1 MTVRAEEQRFY
12 ALALHLVPG
21 VGPVRYRELK
31 AAFGSPKAVFEARE
45 ADLAAVVGVRAAAQI
60 KSFALSR
67 VEKEWEQIRRL
78 GLTLLMEED
87 ETYPDALRP
96 FAYSPPVLY
105 VQGDPAALS
114 REGVAVVGTR
124 RPTSYGRSVAR
135 KFAYE
140 LAARGFCVISGGA
153 RGVDT
158 EAHRSALAA
167 EGKTVVVL
175 GSGLDRPYPP
185 ENRRLFREVLEKG
198 GALVSEFPLG
208 TGPAAENFPRRNRI
222 ISALAVATLV
232 VEAGEQSGALI
243 TVRWALQQGKDVY
256 AVPGPITSPQS
267 RGTNRLIREGAIPA
281 LSPEEFLQDLGL
293 GSPKVREQVQLTLT
307 PEESEVYEA
316 LSLEPI
322 HVDDLAEA
330 LGKPPSQVLITLL
343 SLELKGAV
351 QQLPG
356 KLFVREA

>member
-1 MTVRAEEQRFY
+1 MSWEDTRFY

-21 VGPVRYRELK
+21 IGPMRYRQLK
-31 AAFGSPKAVFEARE
+31 AAFGSPEAVFRARE
-45 ADLAAVVGVRAAAQI
+45 ADLAAVVGPRAAAQI
-60 KSFALSR
+60 AGFDLARAEAEWDR
-67 VEKEWEQIRRL
+67 VRRL
-78 GLTLLMEED
+78 GLVLLTEED
-87 ETYPDALRP
+87 EGYPDALRP

-105 VQGDPAALS
+105 VRGDPEALS
-114 REGVAVVGTR
+114 REGVAIVGTR

-140 LAARGFCVISGGA
+140 LAAQGFAVISGGA

-167 EGKTVVVL
+167 GGITVAVL

-185 ENRRLFREVLEKG
+185 ENRRLFAEILEKG

-243 TVRWALQQGKDVY
+243 TARWALQQGKEVY
-256 AVPGPITSPQS
+256 AVPGNITSPQS
-267 RGTNRLIREGAIPA
+267 RGTNRLIKEGATPV
-281 LSPEEFLQDLGL
+281 LSPEDFLQDLGL
-293 GSPKVREQVQLTLT
+293 GSPKVRAQIQLTLT
-307 PEESEVYEA
+307 PEETEVYEA
-316 LSLEPI
+316 LSLEPV
-322 HVDDLAEA
+322 HVDDLAER
-330 LGKPPSQVLITLL
+330 LGKPPSEVLTLLL